1 MVVFAVWKDWENIT
15 VLDALLI
22 ALIAIIIVFLVL
34 TIIILVS
41 YLFQRGIN
49 EVERKTHILPREENM
64 ILEEDE
70 DAVVA
75 TLVASIDFYKE
86 TGKEANIVSI
96 QRIEDK

>member
-70 DAVVA
+70 ELWQLLLLQLTFIKKQAKKPI
-75 TLVASIDFYKE
+75 LSQYKE
-86 TGKEANIVSI
+86 SRTN
-96 QRIEDK
+96 R